1 MGLCIALHVS
11 GRCEAVVRASRS
23 PAVQTSVVGNKLHGV
38 DTEGDRLE
46 TENNFDVCLACL
58 SRCSLWSLWAETC
71 KAAGSEAC
79 F

>member
-1 MGLCIALHVS
+1 MS
-11 GRCEAVVRASRS
+11 GRCKAVVSTSGS
-23 PAVQTSVVGNKLHGV
+23 PAVWTSVVGNKQHGV
-38 DTEGDRLE
+38 DAEGECSE

-58 SRCSLWSLWAETC
+58 SIFSLCSLWAEAC